1 MDRKRKVAVRI
12 LFFLYLIVLFRITVF
27 RAGFWQNGFFSGSFL
42 LEPMGIIKEFLRT
55 GNWFRFGYL
64 FFGNIVWFLPLGA
77 VFAARRMPLWRGV
90 LAGLGVSFLIEF
102 LQFFFGSGVS
112 DVDDLILNTSGC
124 AAGYPTYFLL
134 QKLQLYRNRKK
145 ISEGDGA
152 MKLDGFGII
161 VKDMATMTAFYRD
174 VLGFEIEWDGK
185 DPSVYLKKDGT
196 VFIFYSRGDMEKLVR
211 RPLRYAEEGVN
222 GHFETA
228 LSVDNFAAVDEAY
241 AKAAANGGTPVL
253 PPETEPWG
261 QRTSYIADPEGNLVE
276 IGSFQP

>member
-1 MDRKRKVAVRI
+1 MNRKWKTTARI
-12 LFFLYLIVLFRITVF
+12 LFILYLVVLFRITVF
-27 RAGFWQNGFFSGSFL
+27 RVGFWQNGLFSGSFL
-42 LEPMGIIKEFLRT
+42 LEPMGVVRELLQT

-77 VFAARRMPLWRGV
+77 ALAAHRVPFWKGV
-90 LAGLGVSFLIEF
+90 LAGFGVSFLIEF

-112 DVDDLILNTSGC
+112 DVDDLILNTAGC
-124 AAGYPTYFLL
+124 ALGYPAYFLL
-134 QKLQLYRNRKK
+134 QRVLFHKNKK
-145 ISEGDGA
+145 AGPKGDRA
-152 MKLDGFGII
+152 VKLDGFGIM
-161 VKDMATMTAFYRD
+161 VKDLTAMVAFYRD

-196 VFIFYSRGDMEKLVR
+196 VFMLYGRGDMEKLVR
-211 RPLRYAEEGVN
+211 RPLRYAEEGVC

-228 LSVDNFAAVDEAY
+228 LGVENFAAVDEAY
-241 AKAAANGGTPVL
+241 AKAVANGGTPVL

-276 IGSFQP
+276 IGSFNP

>member
-1 MDRKRKVAVRI
+1 MDRKWKVAARI

-27 RAGFWQNGFFSGSFL
+27 RTGFWQNGLFSGSFL
-42 LEPMGIIKEFLRT
+42 LEPMGIIGELLRT

-77 VFAARRMPLWRGV
+77 VFAARRIPFWRGV
-90 LAGLGVSFLIEF
+90 LAGFGVTFLIEF

-112 DVDDLILNTSGC
+112 DVDDLILNTAGC

-134 QKLQLYRNRKK
+134 QKLHSYRNRRK

-161 VKDMATMTAFYRD
+161 VKDMAAMTAFYRD

-196 VFIFYSRGDMEKLVR
+196 VFMFYGRGDMEKLVR
-211 RPLRYAEEGVN
+211 RPLRYAGEGVN

-228 LSVDNFAAVDEAY
+228 LSVENFAAVDEAY